1 METAGYIDCHCHLDD
16 PGFARERDE
25 LVDRC
30 REAGFS
36 RLVTVADAYDE
47 ASLDATAELLARHDL
62 VAATAGAHP
71 HKAGGYSPQVEK
83 RLQAFLDRHPVLALG
98 EVGLDF
104 HYDLAPRD
112 RQEEAFRR
120 QAAIAAERGLP
131 LVIHS
136 REAERRVLDI
146 LEQARFPG
154 PVVFH
159 CFTGDAQAA
168 AEILDRGYYLS
179 FSGIITFRKADAL
192 RRVVAATPLARLLSE
207 TDSPYLAPE
216 PERGRRNTPLAVVR
230 VVERIAAIKDVAVS
244 EVLKQVAAN
253 LRRLQ
258 G

>member
-16 PGFARERDE
+16 PGFAGERDD
-25 LVDRC
+25 LVARC
-30 REAGFS
+30 RAAGFS

-47 ASLDATAELLARHDL
+47 ASLDATAGLLARHDL

-71 HKAGGYSPQVEK
+71 HNAGGYSPQVER
-83 RLQAFLDRHPVLALG
+83 RLVAFLDRHPVLALG

-120 QAAIAAERGLP
+120 QAAIAAERRLP

-146 LEQARFPG
+146 LEQERFPG

-159 CFTGDAQAA
+159 CFTGDGESAT
-168 AEILDRGYYLS
+168 EILGRGYFLS
-179 FSGIITFRKADAL
+179 FSGIITFRRAEAL
-192 RRVVAATPLARLLSE
+192 RRVVAATPLERLLSE

-216 PERGRRNTPLAVVR
+216 PERGRRNTPLGVVR
-230 VVERIAAIKDVAVS
+230 VVERIAAIKGVAVP
-244 EVLKQVAAN
+244 EVRAQVAAN

>member
-1 METAGYIDCHCHLDD
+1 MDAAGYIDFHCHLDD
-16 PGFARERDE
+16 PGFALERDD
-25 LVDRC
+25 LVARC
-30 REAGFS
+30 RAAGFS

-47 ASLDATAELLARHDL
+47 ASLDATAELLSRHDL
-62 VAATAGAHP
+62 VAATVGAHP
-71 HKAGGYSPQVEK
+71 HHAHGYAPQVEK
-83 RLQAFLDRHPVLALG
+83 RLLAFLDRQRVLALG

-104 HYDLAPRD
+104 HYDLSPRD
-112 RQEEAFRR
+112 RQEQVFRR

-146 LEQARFPG
+146 LEQERFPG

-159 CFTGDAQAA
+159 CFTGDEHAA
-168 AEILDRGYYLS
+168 AEILDRGYSLS
-179 FSGIITFRKADAL
+179 FSGIITFRKAEAL
-192 RRVVAATPLARLLSE
+192 RRVVAATPLERLLSE

-216 PERGRRNTPLAVVR
+216 PERGRRNTPLGVVR
-230 VVERIAAIKDVAVS
+230 VVERIAAIKGIAEP
-244 EVLKQVAAN
+244 EVLAQVAAN

>member
-16 PGFARERDE
+16 PGFAGERDDI
-25 LVDRC
+25 VARC
-30 REAGFS
+30 RAAGFS

-62 VAATAGAHP
+62 VAAAAGAHP
-71 HKAGGYSPQVEK
+71 HNAGGYSPQVEK
-83 RLQAFLDRHPVLALG
+83 RLMAFLDRHPVLALG

-146 LEQARFPG
+146 LEQERFPG

-159 CFTGDAQAA
+159 CFTGDEEAA
-168 AEILDRGYYLS
+168 REILGRGYSLS

-192 RRVVAATPLARLLSE
+192 RRVVAATPLERLLSE

-216 PERGRRNTPLAVVR
+216 PERGRRNTPLGVVR
-230 VVERIAAIKDVAVS
+230 VVESIAAIKGVAVP
-244 EVLKQVAAN
+244 EVLAQVAAN